1 MVKTPIQ
8 ILLDAIQDECKELA
22 SSKIPNEVN
31 QKSYENL
38 LAYLI
43 VRNKIPEEIDFINIK
58 AVYYSLLQLINNHGD
73 YSEGPYYKPPL
84 NPDEAE
90 DIHQYN
96 KENLFGTS
104 KTEFP
109 IMVTLDKGMLKNRS
123 LFRELIKAGMNVAR
137 INCAHDD
144 PAIWEEF
151 VSEVRLGSTE
161 INKNCLIYMDL
172 AGPKIRLS
180 GFGSEKESIKSGDV
194 LRLFK
199 QEDRFEQR
207 TAFFKYV
214 SAVVNHPKA
223 LHNVRLN
230 DSVFID
236 EGKIGGR
243 VIALGSGYVDIE
255 ITSNYRKKYVL
266 KEGQGINFPDSLVFL
281 NIPAVTKKD
290 NEDLHFIAKHADMV
304 GVSFVHQARDL
315 RSVRENL
322 SVLTKREIPIV
333 AKIETKDAVYRLP
346 SIIKEGLS
354 LPSFGIMIARGD
366 LALEVGFE
374 QMAVVQE
381 EILNLAHAAHIPVI
395 WATQILESLTK
406 IGRPTRAEISDVY
419 LGSRA
424 QCMMLNKGKYIKDSV
439 LCLERILSLVQE
451 YKKTRY
457 EFQKR
462 NDIFFI

>member
-8 ILLDAIQDECKELA
+8 VLLDSIHDECKELA
-22 SSKIPNEVN
+22 SSKMPNEDN
-31 QKSYENL
+31 QKSYENF
-38 LAYLI
+38 LAYII
-43 VRNKIPEEIDFINIK
+43 VRNKIPEEINFINIK
-58 AVYYSLLQLINNHGD
+58 AVYYSLLQLINNHED

-90 DIHQYN
+90 NILQYN
-96 KENLFGTS
+96 KENLFGTN

-109 IMVTLDKGMLKNRS
+109 IMVTLDKAMLKNRS

-151 VSEVRLGSTE
+151 VREVRLGSTE

-194 LRLFK
+194 LRLFI
-199 QEDRFEQR
+199 QEDRYAQC
-207 TAFFKYV
+207 TDSFKYV
-214 SAVVNHPKA
+214 SAVVNNPKA

-243 VIALGSGYVDIE
+243 VLALGSGYVDIG
-255 ITSNYRKKYVL
+255 ITSNYRKKYFL

-290 NEDLHFIAKHADMV
+290 DEDLHFIAKHADMV

-315 RSVRENL
+315 RSVKEKL

-333 AKIETKDAVYRLP
+333 AKVETKDAVYRLP

-366 LALEVGFE
+366 LAIEVGFE

-395 WATQILESLTK
+395 WATQVLESLTK
-406 IGRPTRAEISDVY
+406 TGRPTRAEISDVY

-424 QCMMLNKGKYIKDSV
+424 QCIMLNKGKYIKDSI
-439 LCLERILSLVQE
+439 LCLEKILSLVQE
-451 YKKTRY
+451 YKKTRSD
-457 EFQKR
+457 FQKR
-462 NDIFFI
+462 NNIFYF